1 MKNAAPHTRAGAL
14 FTELVLETFRFN
26 GRLIAAGDTMSA
38 PLGLTSARWQVL
50 GAIALE
56 GQSLTVADIARRMG
70 LKRQSVQRLADAL
83 VDEGLLLREDNPA
96 HRRAP
101 LHRLSKAG
109 ERAYQT
115 LDEKQAAWAAECARG
130 IPAARLADALAVIH
144 TLRER
149 LEVTSEP

>member
-1 MKNAAPHTRAGAL
+1 MKNATAHTRAGGL

-26 GRLIAAGDTMSA
+26 GRLIAAGDAMSA

-56 GQSLTVADIARRMG
+56 DQPLTVAQIARRMG

-83 VDEGLLLREDNPA
+83 VAEGMLQRDENPA

-101 LHRLSKAG
+101 LHRLSKTG
-109 ERAYQT
+109 ERAYRT
-115 LDEKQAAWAAECARG
+115 LDEQQAAWAADCARG
-130 IPAARLADALAVIH
+130 IPAARLADALAVISA
-144 TLRER
+144 LRQR
-149 LEVTSEP
+149 LEDG

>member
-1 MKNAAPHTRAGAL
+1 MKNATAHTRAGGL
-14 FTELVLETFRFN
+14 FTELVLETFRLN
-26 GRLIAAGDTMSA
+26 GRLIAAGDAMSA

-56 GQSLTVADIARRMG
+56 GNALTVADIARRMG

-83 VDEGLLLREDNPA
+83 VEERLLLREDNPA

-109 ERAYQT
+109 ERAYCT
-115 LDEKQAAWAAECARG
+115 LDEQQAAWAAQCARG
-130 IPAARLADALAVIH
+130 IPAARLADALAVIRA
-144 TLRER
+144 LRER

>member
-1 MKNAAPHTRAGAL
+1 MKNATPHSRAGGL

-26 GRLIAAGDTMSA
+26 GRLIAAGDAMSA

-50 GAIALE
+50 GAIALDDKA
-56 GQSLTVADIARRMG
+56 LTVADIARRMG

-83 VDEGLLLREDNPA
+83 VEEGLLLREDNPA

-109 ERAYQT
+109 ERAYRT
-115 LDEKQAAWAAECARG
+115 LDEQQAAWAAECAQG
-130 IPAARLADALAVIH
+130 IPAQRLADALAVIRA
-144 TLRER
+144 LRER
-149 LEVTSEP
+149 LEVTSER